1 MRESAIRAEASW
13 PAGAADPWP
22 LCGELWVLLVMAD
35 TAMSDLCRRW
45 LADAGYQV
53 GECSTGPGAL
63 DHAIRLNP
71 EVIILDACADPHAAV
86 RFAQGLKAGADT
98 CSIPLLAVIPQE
110 QDLQTPGALESA
122 VDDCL
127 TRPLRRW
134 ELLMRLRS
142 MTRLGQHRAEL
153 TEVRSL
159 HGEQSRMWGVLLEFS
174 RRASKITELDPLLE
188 TIVNTAAELTSS
200 RRVSLMLP
208 DEQQQHLTIAHSIG
222 LDQSVVAAV
231 RVPIGEA
238 ISGQAYRTGRP
249 VTTLEGH
256 TELARR
262 RSLGF
267 RSFVSMPM
275 IYTTMDLVHQRVGV
289 LNVADRYGD
298 RPFEEWE
305 LEYIDLLG
313 SIAGSAID
321 DIQSRHARDSLVR
334 LDRDLELAR
343 VIQRSAFPQQ
353 LPAVHGFE
361 IDAWS
366 EPVEQTAGDTYDVIG
381 FAGRAGEGP
390 ARLSLEH
397 ADRAILLLAD
407 ATGHGIAP
415 ALSMT
420 QVRSML
426 RIAARMGAG
435 VSRIALHLNEE
446 LVGHLPGGRFVTA
459 WLGEI
464 DGAAGTLTSFSAGLG
479 PILCY
484 RAGRGEFDVLPTD
497 TMPLGVASALEFAG
511 PQPLVMEPGDI
522 LAVISDGLL
531 ESANPQGE
539 HFGAHRAM
547 EVIAENNRRN
557 PTRIRQ
563 ALRKAVAEFA
573 EGVQPSDDRTAVI
586 VKRVGR

>member
-1 MRESAIRAEASW
+1 MRAEAS
-13 PAGAADPWP
+13 PPGGAEPWP
-22 LCGELWVLLVMAD
+22 LVGELWVLLVMAD
-35 TAMSDLCRRW
+35 TAMSDLCRQW
-45 LADAGYQV
+45 LVDAGYQV

-71 EVIILDACADPHAAV
+71 EVIILDACADPPAAV
-86 RFAQGLKAGADT
+86 RFAQGLKAGPDT
-98 CSIPLLAVIPQE
+98 CGIPLLAVIPQE
-110 QDLQTPGALESA
+110 QDLDTPGSLESA

-134 ELLMRLRS
+134 ELLVRLRS
-142 MTRLGQHRAEL
+142 MTRLGQNREEL
-153 TEVRSL
+153 AEVRSL
-159 HGEQSRMWGVLLEFS
+159 HGEQTRMWGVLLEFA
-174 RRASKITELDPLLE
+174 RRASKLGELEPLLE
-188 TIVNTAAELTSS
+188 HIVQAAAELTSS

-208 DEQQQHLTIAHSIG
+208 DEHQQHLTIARSIG
-222 LDQSVVAAV
+222 IDPAVVATV

-256 TELARR
+256 KDLVRR

-289 LNVADRYGD
+289 LNVSDRYGD
-298 RPFEEWE
+298 RPFDEWE

-321 DIQSRHARDSLVR
+321 DIQSRQAREGLVR
-334 LDRDLELAR
+334 LDRDQELAR
-343 VIQRSAFPQQ
+343 IIQRSALPQR
-353 LPAVHGFE
+353 LPAVQGFE

-366 EPVEQTAGDTYDVIG
+366 EPVEQAAGDTYDVIG
-381 FAGRAGEGP
+381 FAGRAGDGAP
-390 ARLSLEH
+390 RLSIEH
-397 ADRAILLLAD
+397 ADRALLMLAD

-426 RIAARMGAG
+426 RMAARMGAN
-435 VSRIALHLNEE
+435 VARIACHLNEE
-446 LVGHLPGGRFVTA
+446 LVTLLPGGRFVTA

-464 DGAAGTLTSFSAGLG
+464 DGATGTLASFSAGLG
-479 PILCY
+479 PILVY

-497 TMPLGVASALEFAG
+497 TMPLGVAPAIEFAV
-511 PQPLVMEPGDI
+511 PQPCPLEPGDV
-522 LAVISDGLL
+522 LAVLSDGLL
-531 ESANPQGE
+531 ESASPQGE
-539 HFGAHRAM
+539 HFGAQRAM
-547 EVIAENNRRN
+547 EVIAANCRRN
-557 PTRIRQ
+557 ATRIRQ
-563 ALRKAVAEFA
+563 ALRRAVAEFT
-573 EGVQPSDDRTAVI
+573 EGAPAVDDRTAVI
-586 VKRVGR
+586 AKRVGR